1 MIYVI
6 FGYIYL
12 LLHRPM
18 EIWPAL
24 EPFRIEL
31 IYFGFLCVAW
41 IVARKRISFD
51 CRHWAILF
59 MAGAVGLSWL
69 LSPWAES
76 GIIPVKNYALA
87 IGFALILATTLRDER
102 TLQLVITAFLA
113 VMALYMLHSVREYL
127 LGRHTYRMG
136 ISRLI
141 GVDRSL
147 GDPNS
152 FGASILYAL
161 PFVRYLWFAWQPGWR
176 RKMLVLYV
184 LLSIGCIGLTGS
196 RSAFVGLIV
205 WGMATIWLSGRRKLP
220 LIAFGLIA
228 GAVGFM
234 TLPEELQTRFTTI
247 IDPSVGPENA
257 RESGQGR
264 IEGLFVGFD
273 LWSKNPITGVGPGA
287 WQPASGRTI
296 ESHNL
301 YGQVLGELG
310 TVGACAFAFMIGS
323 IAVGVRRLTREIRQ
337 NEAEPRAVPLF
348 HLAQAI
354 ALSTMLLLFEG
365 NFGHNL
371 YRFNYLWYCVFAGV
385 ALRAYREQLATQE
398 ADNEEAEW
406 VPVWA

>member
-1 MIYVI
+1 MIYII

-12 LLHRPM
+12 VLHRPM

-31 IYFGFLCVAW
+31 VYFGFLCAAW
-41 IVARKRISFD
+41 LVARKRLSLD
-51 CRHWAILF
+51 KPLLAICGI
-59 MAGAVGLSWL
+59 ATAVCLSWM
-69 LSPWAES
+69 LSPWPDS
-76 GIIPVKNYALA
+76 GVIAVKNYALA

-102 TLQLVITAFLA
+102 SLQRVISVFLA

-141 GVDRSL
+141 GVDTSL

-152 FGASILYAL
+152 FGASIVYAL
-161 PFVRYLWFAWQPGWR
+161 PFVRYLWFAWPRGWR
-176 RKMLVLYV
+176 RYLLAMYV
-184 LLSIGCIGLTGS
+184 LLSVGCIGLTGS
-196 RSAFVGLIV
+196 RSAFVGMIV

-220 LIAFGLIA
+220 LIAFGLFAAVA
-228 GAVGFM
+228 GFAM
-234 TLPEELQTRFTTI
+234 LPDELQTRFTTI

-264 IEGLFVGFD
+264 IEGLFIGLD
-273 LWSKNPITGVGPGA
+273 LWSRYPISGVGPGA
-287 WQPASGRTI
+287 WQPASRRTI

-310 TVGACAFAFMIGS
+310 TVGAIAFAFMIGA
-323 IAVGVRRLTREIRQ
+323 IALGVRRVIRQ
-337 NEAEPRAVPLF
+337 IRMNEESPRANPLF
-348 HLAQAI
+348 HLCQAI
-354 ALSTMLLLFEG
+354 ALSTLLLLFEG

-371 YRFNYLWYCVFAGV
+371 YRCNYLWHCAFVSV
-385 ALRAYREQLATQE
+385 AVRAYRLQLADDY
-398 ADNEEAEW
+398 ADDEAEDW
-406 VPVWA
+406 VPAWA